1 MTEHLFPRHSEL
13 GSSISISCPATSHF
27 HGHTGD
33 YETFK
38 FALHAQ
44 ILLTLPNALIYCNDF
59 LISELSFNGQKRWES
74 GKRRGKTSGNYDTSI
89 RGGQAARR
97 VKERAER
104 RAAHLIGFEVNEEL
118 QNLGT
123 ELEDHQ
129 RLAESDHAEQ
139 RPEEEDKKLG
149 V

>member
-1 MTEHLFPRHSEL
+1 
-13 GSSISISCPATSHF
+13 
-27 HGHTGD
+27 
-33 YETFK
+33 
-38 FALHAQ
+38 
-44 ILLTLPNALIYCNDF
+44 LLAPPNALIYCNDF
-59 LISELSFNGQKRWES
+59 LIRELSFNGQNAGSQVTRPFGEA
-74 GKRRGKTSGNYDTSI
+74 KRR
-89 RGGQAARR
+89 RG
-97 VKERAER
+97 KERAER

-123 ELEDHQ
+123 EPDEHQ